1 MIFLLDNYDSFTYNL
16 YQYLGEMGMAVRV
29 ARNDQIT
36 VEEVMALAPAAVVIS
51 PGPGRPADAGITKA
65 LILACAEQRT
75 PLLGVCLGHQALGE
89 AFGGVVEAAQS
100 LMHGKTSRITHDGNT
115 LFAGVANPLR
125 VMRYHSLVLKADT
138 IPAEFTASATNLE
151 DGELM
156 AMRHR
161 ELPLEGV
168 QFHPESIM
176 TDEGKTLLRNFIQY
190 YGLSMK

>member
-16 YQYLGEMGMAVRV
+16 YQYLGEMGVEMQV
-29 ARNDQIT
+29 ARNDKIS
-36 VEEVMALAPAAVVIS
+36 VDGILALSPAAVVIS

-65 LILACAEQRT
+65 LVRACAERRL

-89 AFGGVVEAAQS
+89 EFGAVVETAKS
-100 LMHGKTSRITHDGNT
+100 LMHGKTSQINHDGKT
-115 LFAGVANPLR
+115 IFTGLADPIT
-125 VMRYHSLVLKADT
+125 VMRYHSLVLNCASV
-138 IPAEFTASATNLE
+138 PAEFSISASNSG

-161 ELPLEGV
+161 TLPLEGV

-176 TDEGKTLLRNFIQY
+176 TPDGKTILRNFITHY
-190 YGLSMK
+190 I